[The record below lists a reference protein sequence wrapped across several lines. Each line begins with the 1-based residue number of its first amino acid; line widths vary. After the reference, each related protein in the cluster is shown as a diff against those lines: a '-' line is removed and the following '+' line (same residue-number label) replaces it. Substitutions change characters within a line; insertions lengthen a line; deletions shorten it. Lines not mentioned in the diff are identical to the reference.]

1 MTVRKGDPKK
11 LLVIG
16 AGISGLAGAHWAR
29 QAGWA
34 VEILEANAIPGGRAA
49 RFEHEGDYVSVGAQ
63 YFHVCYRDTR
73 DLLADMGYADKHQ
86 PMLRRT
92 MTLHADGVLKTASRL
107 GLRELLGV
115 RGRLS
120 AAYFGARYLA
130 PARGFPAHELQADVP
145 AMDDRLASE
154 AVAHLDRRFVD
165 HVIFPASYGLA
176 QSYPDHTSLLH
187 LARLMVMQTKEFQ
200 IPGGTFSLIRSLAER
215 LPVEYETPARGLV
228 VEHGRVVGAE
238 LEDDSVRRADHV
250 LVAVPG
256 AAAARLIPDELPEI
270 KENLD
275 RTASSP
281 VIAPAFFLDRKLEG
295 DYGIYTDMDPGRDF
309 CVALDQRAVSASGR
323 SALVLLS
330 AYPKT
335 EQLMQESDEV
345 IVKKGLAQLER
356 VVPRFRSGW
365 VRHARVKRHAIG
377 APSYLPGQYKRNWA
391 LQCLVENQPGMSITD
406 ARGAHMEASVRRARV
421 AVERMQAE

>member
-34 VEILEANAIPGGRAA
+34 VEILETNAIPGGRAA
-49 RFEHEGDYVSVGAQ
+49 RFEYDGDYVSVGAQ

-73 DLLADMGYADKHQ
+73 DLLADMGYANQHQ

-92 MTLHADGVLKTASRL
+92 MTLHPDGALTTGSRL
-107 GLRELLGV
+107 GLRKLLGV
-115 RGRLS
+115 GGRLS
-120 AAYFGARYLA
+120 AAYFGARHLA
-130 PARGFPAHELQADVP
+130 PAKRFPTHELQADVP
-145 AMDDRLASE
+145 ASDGRLASE
-154 AVAHLDRRFVD
+154 AVAGLDERFVD

-176 QSYPDHTSLLH
+176 QAYPDHTSLLH
-187 LARLMVMQTKEFQ
+187 LARLMVMQTREFQ
-200 IPGGTFSLIRSLAER
+200 IPGGTFSLIESLAES
-215 LPVEYETPARGLV
+215 LPVEYEAPARRLI
-228 VEHGRVVGAE
+228 VERGRVVGAE

-270 KENLD
+270 RENLD
-275 RTASSP
+275 RTVSSP

-295 DYGIYTDMDPGRDF
+295 DYGIYSDMDPGQDF
-309 CVALDQRAVSASGR
+309 CLALDQRAISASGR

-335 EQLMQESDEV
+335 EQLMRASDEA
-345 IVKKGLAQLER
+345 IVQKGLAQLER
-356 VVPRFRSGW
+356 VVPGFQPGW
-365 VRHARVKRHAIG
+365 VRHARVKRHPIG
-377 APSYLPGQYKRNWA
+377 APSYLPGQYRRNWE

-421 AVERMQAE
+421 AVERLRAE

>member
-1 MTVRKGDPKK
+1 MITRKGDRRK

-34 VEILEANAIPGGRAA
+34 VEILEANTVPGGRAA
-49 RFEHEGDYVSVGAQ
+49 RFEYEGDYVSVGAQ
-63 YFHVCYRDTR
+63 YFHVCYRDTC

-92 MTLHADGVLKTASRL
+92 LTLHADGALTTASRL
-107 GLRELLGV
+107 GLRKLLGTG
-115 RGRLS
+115 GRLS

-130 PARGFPAHELQADVP
+130 PARRFPTHELQADVP
-145 AMDDRLASE
+145 AMDDRVASE
-154 AVAHLDRRFVD
+154 ALARLDRRFLD

-176 QSYPDHTSLLH
+176 QSYPDRTSLLH

-200 IPGGTFSLIRSLAER
+200 IPGGTFSLIRSLAES
-215 LPVEYETPARGLV
+215 LPVEYETPARRLV
-228 VEHGRVVGAE
+228 VERGRVVGAE
-238 LEDDSVRRADHV
+238 LEDESVRRADHV

-256 AAAARLIPDELPEI
+256 AAAARLIPDELAEI
-270 KENLD
+270 RENLD
-275 RTASSP
+275 GTVWSP

-309 CVALDQRAVSASGR
+309 CLALDQRAISASGR

-335 EQLMQESDEV
+335 EELMRASDEA
-345 IVKKGLAQLER
+345 ILKKGLAQLER
-356 VVPRFRSGW
+356 VVPGFRPGW
-365 VRHARVKRHAIG
+365 VRYARVKRHPFG
-377 APSYLPGQYKRNWA
+377 APSFPPGQYRRNWE

-406 ARGAHMEASVRRARV
+406 ARGAHMEASVRRARI

>member
-1 MTVRKGDPKK
+1 MTVRQGDRKK

-34 VEILEANAIPGGRAA
+34 VEIVEANAIPGGRAA
-49 RFEHEGDYVSVGAQ
+49 RFEHDGDYVSVGAQ
-63 YFHVCYRDTR
+63 YFHVCYRDTL

-92 MTLHADGVLKTASRL
+92 LTLHADGALTTASRL
-107 GLRELLGV
+107 GLRKLLGAG
-115 RGRLS
+115 GRLS

-130 PARGFPAHELQADVP
+130 PAKRFPTHELQADVP
-145 AMDDRLASE
+145 AMDDRVASE
-154 AVAHLDRRFVD
+154 AVARLDRRFLD

-200 IPGGTFSLIRSLAER
+200 IPGGTFSLIQSLAKS
-215 LPVEYETPARGLV
+215 LPVEYETPARRLLV
-228 VEHGRVVGAE
+228 ERGRVVGAE

-250 LVAVPG
+250 LIAVPG
-256 AAAARLIPDELPEI
+256 AAAARLVPDELPGI
-270 KENLD
+270 RENL
-275 RTASSP
+275 RATASSP

-309 CVALDQRAVSASGR
+309 CLALDQRAISGSGR

-330 AYPKT
+330 A
-335 EQLMQESDEV
+335 
-345 IVKKGLAQLER
+345 
-356 VVPRFRSGW
+356 
-365 VRHARVKRHAIG
+365 
-377 APSYLPGQYKRNWA
+377 
-391 LQCLVENQPGMSITD
+391 
-406 ARGAHMEASVRRARV
+406 
-421 AVERMQAE
+421 